1 MRIRGLVALPL
12 SALVVLATV
21 LALPRGATGGEGPAA
36 PEIGKPAPTFRLNDH
51 TGKAVEIGPGSWTVL
66 AFYPKAM
73 TPGCTKEV
81 CSLRDAH
88 KDLEGLEAKVYAI
101 SIDDVASCAQ
111 FAKQQS
117 LNFQLLSD
125 PDRSVVAKYGAV
137 MEGMAFAARTTYVI
151 DPKGVLRYVDKSVL
165 VNSHGADLV
174 AVLKKLKA

>member
-101 SIDDVASCAQ
+101 SIDDVEQAFRQRVRAAYAAVKAQGLSLARDKAAVMRALSAQ
-111 FAKQQS
+111 FPRDQMKHVYSA
-117 LNFQLLSD
+117 L
-125 PDRSVVAKYGAV
+125 
-137 MEGMAFAARTTYVI
+137 ARL
-151 DPKGVLRYVDKSVL
+151 GE
-165 VNSHGADLV
+165 
-174 AVLKKLKA
+174 